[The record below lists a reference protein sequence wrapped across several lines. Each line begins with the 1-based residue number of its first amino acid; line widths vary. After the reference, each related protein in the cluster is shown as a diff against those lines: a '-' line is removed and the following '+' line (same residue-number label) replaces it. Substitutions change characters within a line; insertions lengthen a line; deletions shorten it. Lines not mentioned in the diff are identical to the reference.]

1 MRKYIIA
8 LGLLLSAA
16 AYAQDIEVSGQF
28 VVAPFVSADCVAE
41 GLTEP
46 TFGLTVDSELL
57 EMLSV
62 FADTAGENAEG
73 IHEVLL
79 SDTEE
84 PTSTAGIYSLDGRKR
99 TNLTRGVNIVVNEN
113 GTQRKVVV
121 R

>member
-62 FADTAGENAEG
+62 FADATGENAEG

-79 SDTEE
+79 SD
-84 PTSTAGIYSLDGRKR
+84 PDKSASSTGIYSLDGRKR

-113 GTQRKVVV
+113 GTSRKVVV